1 MADETFKIPLE
12 ERIQNLYKIRSNTQS
27 QLDSET
33 DPRRRAGLQ
42 ASIDSAEYAISVH
55 TGKPF
60 AEPNDPVREQARQ
73 QIKDLMAQGK
83 SQEEIRDFFRNKKVA
98 AQNSALFPAPKPE
111 APLESPQAQQLA
123 QVPGV
128 SGAPTSTEAPPRTVE
143 ITPPISIFERLRNRP
158 GNTLAEA
165 ASSLINTA
173 TGLDPSPIGLPERK
187 RSMENFITAAVSIVA
202 GAAVG
207 TADAIAYGQKG
218 LLALSETA
226 QGSAL
231 IQKLLAATAR
241 QLPRYAAATGA
252 AQPYGIQSAS
262 EAQKEGGSPGAQ
274 VAAYAETVATFV
286 AFEGALLGAGTGWK
300 KLVGTYESTV
310 SSSLDKMAT
319 RIAALEKGGFKAEAR
334 RLSEKATANAAKE
347 GMAAV
352 MAQTDQ
358 PTAQLIRTNLQS
370 NISTIVGAA
379 EQHGVSLKHAPDI
392 IKAGIAPTVDMPITR
407 AMTDGLTDRRVV
419 ARRELPRV
427 GKERRFSTPAIAE
440 AAKLIEEH
448 PTPGMPEVRR
458 LAETAPELAPVV
470 QEAIAKFN
478 SMTTDEILSKPGEVP
493 IPLMYNTMKSV
504 EAGNEAKRD
513 AINKFIEAT
522 RTHLFPA
529 EDGLVIAN
537 KIRSMAPAEIERTTK
552 MIRTAIK
559 VGGGEAGSYVR
570 TQLDRLTERPLGSGA
585 TLNEDAI
592 LKQNAAGDRL
602 GARTDEELFK
612 DIVTQGEVEIRKVPP
627 APGAQPSLSDV
638 RSELARSGL
647 DLRVHESP
655 NGRSFVLHDE
665 TGKGIYTTTTL
676 QDALATAKEAFA
688 PTAEE
693 LAPFLTQ
700 ANAKDDTVTKQM
712 KEAIRGGITLPPPPS
727 NGGIPPIPPSS
738 TPGPI
743 KSVGRY
749 AAFMKEWGRVKEG
762 SKTVGHMFRGPEE
775 LVRNTP
781 TLKQPT
787 QELGMARRAADH
799 EIIQFG
805 EGLEE
810 WSARGLGRG
819 SVGAQVAFRMLDAID
834 NDLIRDLDP
843 KDPAAWRKA
852 IFASSQRNK
861 EISPLRTRAALDA
874 LKQFTGKIGEFAKF
888 GADHFDTLRGRSIDV
903 YSRET
908 FPEKIGRME
917 PWAVLDNEGA
927 FIERYFNESEA
938 KDAALKL
945 GGKVLNSPEPMPI
958 ELANRVGTTLSAYV
972 PHIVFD
978 HLDRPADLQGL
989 IAETPWA
996 DPSHLITDLKKMMK
1010 TEPGPAQKALF
1021 EKAFGPMSDAKYK
1034 SLTLQVR
1041 ATMKDAKNT
1050 IEEKEIRRIPRDLF
1064 VKYYQRRK
1072 GTQGYTQ
1079 DLMAALY
1086 AYAPSVLRDIH
1097 LGPQLGKM
1105 RSALESATA
1114 AGVEPGIVNEIRLY
1128 VNDTLGHSRSIAP
1141 ELQRY
1146 TNKITRAAYGG
1157 VLLGRLSPAFNNLV
1171 GQAIQVGIPEMG
1183 VQHSLSAFASMLDPG
1198 VRASLSHVP
1207 EIRSILP
1214 SMEHEGMRAL
1224 QDLPKSSTVSEA
1236 LLHAKR
1242 AGVKA
1247 IDVMQHAESLLR
1259 MWAYLGG
1266 TTKKMEELGLTENLA
1281 TEIAGKHQSI
1291 LNRAGSDMVR
1301 KVAFFFESPSLPR
1314 ALRAMKK
1321 VPLVGPSATMFT
1333 NFGTNYANAIV
1344 SAVQDSFNST
1354 LPKSVRLHAQGKLAR
1369 MALFT
1374 TAVAGPLAAPFVN
1387 EFIDSVSELSPS
1399 ARGQAKRFIR
1409 PYQDYWTTA
1418 FGGMSGS
1425 RFSMLAPATELYG
1438 RLGAPEG
1445 GYIFGNPALGPLSN
1459 LVTVGAEA
1467 AGGAPVTDEV
1477 RQLRQRAFGE
1487 LTPFIFR
1494 DTPAPELNHLPEMAA
1509 VYGPGLGAVQ
1519 DWWNF
1524 TSRQA
1529 SEGTEVPAPLSP
1541 AGKPTTPVNA
1551 ATRLLT
1557 GQTRVE
1563 QETKKNIKYM
1573 KEAEAEIRLVK
1584 TDFLNALF
1592 NPKATDAEQER
1603 ALQIVTERPF
1613 ILKSITPGDRESAR
1627 KGLSMTPE
1635 ERTAASM
1642 PRSLALEMLT
1652 DGRLNAVIEGAESL
1666 PPAEAMRRYRFYL
1679 AAVKRAGEKK

>member
-12 ERIQNLYKIRSNTQS
+12 ERIQNLYKIRTNTQS
-27 QLDSET
+27 QLNAET
-33 DPRRRAGLQ
+33 DPRRRVGLQ
-42 ASIDSAEYAISVH
+42 ASIDSAEQAISVH

-60 AEPNDPVREQARQ
+60 AEQDPAREQARQ
-73 QIKDLMAQGK
+73 QIKELKAQGK
-83 SQEEIRDFFRNKKVA
+83 SQEEIRDFFRNKKLV
-98 AQNSALFPAPKPE
+98 AQNEALFPALPP
-111 APLESPQAQQLA
+111 ESPIDSAQAQQLA
-123 QVPGV
+123 QVPGIA
-128 SGAPTSTEAPPRTVE
+128 GAPTSTEAPPRTFE
-143 ITPPISIFERLRNRP
+143 ITPPISIFERLRDRP
-158 GNTLAEA
+158 ANTLAEA
-165 ASSLINTA
+165 ASTLINTA
-173 TGLDPSPIGLPERK
+173 TGLDPSPIGLPERQ
-187 RSMENFITAAVSIVA
+187 RSMDNFVTAAVSIVA
-202 GAAVG
+202 GAAAG
-207 TADAIAYGQKG
+207 TAEAITYGQRG
-218 LLALSETA
+218 LMALSQTA

-231 IQKLLAATAR
+231 ISKLLAATAR
-241 QLPRYAAATGA
+241 QLPRYAVAAGA

-262 EAQKEGGSPGAQ
+262 EVQKEGGSPGAQ
-274 VAAYAETVATFV
+274 VAAYAETVASFLV
-286 AFEGALLGAGTGWK
+286 FEGALVGAGTGWK

-310 SSSLDKMAT
+310 SATLDKMAK

-334 RLSEKATANAAKE
+334 RMSEKATAAAAKD

-352 MAQTDQ
+352 MAQVDP
-358 PTAQLIRTNLQS
+358 PTAQLIRKNLQT
-370 NISTIVGAA
+370 NISTIVNAA
-379 EQHGVSLKHAPDI
+379 EQHGVALKHAPDI
-392 IKAGIAPTVDMPITR
+392 IKSGISPTVDLPATR
-407 AMTDGLTDRRVV
+407 WMEDSLTDRRILK
-419 ARRELPRV
+419 RRGLLRV
-427 GKERRFSTPAIAE
+427 GAERRFSSKMIEE
-440 AAKLIEEH
+440 AAKLIKEH
-448 PTPGMPEVRR
+448 PVPEMFHIRQ
-458 LAETAPELAPVV
+458 LGEASPELAPVLA
-470 QEAIAKFN
+470 EAIQRSRSLA
-478 SMTTDEILSKPGEVP
+478 MEEILSQPGEVP
-493 IPLMYNTMKSV
+493 IPLKFNTAKAV

-513 AINKFIEAT
+513 AINRFIEAT
-522 RTHLFPA
+522 SKQLLPA

-537 KIRSMAPAEIERTTK
+537 KIRSMAPDEIERTTK

-559 VGGGEAGSYVR
+559 VGGDEAGSFVR
-570 TQLDRLTERPLGSGA
+570 TQLDRLAERPLGNA
-585 TLNEDAI
+585 AKLNEDAI
-592 LKQNAAGDRL
+592 LAQSAMGDRL

-612 DIVTQGEVEIRKVPP
+612 DIVTQGEPDIRKVPP
-627 APGAQPSLSDV
+627 IPGAQPSLSDV
-638 RSELARSGL
+638 RAELARSGL
-647 DLRVHESP
+647 DLRVSESP
-655 NGRSFVLHDE
+655 NGRAFVIHDE
-665 TGKGIYTTTTL
+665 TGQGIYTTSTL

-700 ANAKDDTVTKQM
+700 ANPKDDIVTKQM
-712 KEAIRGGITLPPPPS
+712 KEAIRGGVTLPPPPS
-727 NGGIPPIPPSS
+727 NGGVPPIPPSS

-743 KSVGRY
+743 KSVGRF

-762 SKTVGHMFRGPEE
+762 AANFTHMFRGPEE
-775 LVRNTP
+775 LVRNIP

-787 QELGMARRAADH
+787 QEFGMAQRAAGH
-799 EIIQFG
+799 ELIQFR

-810 WSARGLGRG
+810 WTARGMGRG
-819 SVGAQVAFRMLDAID
+819 SIGSQVAFRMLDAID
-834 NDLIRDLDP
+834 NDLLRTLDP
-843 KDPAAWRKA
+843 KDPASWRKA

-874 LKQFTGKIGEFAKF
+874 LKQFTGKIGEFTKF
-888 GADHFDTLRGRSIDV
+888 SADHFDALRRRSIDV

-917 PWAVLDNEGA
+917 PWVVLDNEGA

-945 GGKVLNSPEPMPI
+945 GGTVLNSPEPMQV

-978 HLDRPADLQGL
+978 HLDRPAELQG
-989 IAETPWA
+989 IVAEAAWA

-1021 EKAFGPMSDAKYK
+1021 ENAFGPMSDAKYK

-1041 ATMKDAKNT
+1041 AMLKDAKNT
-1050 IEEKEIRRIPRDLF
+1050 IDEREIRRIPRDLF

-1079 DLMAALY
+1079 DAAAALS
-1086 AYAPSVLRDIH
+1086 AYAPSVIRDIH

-1105 RSALESATA
+1105 RSALESASA
-1114 AGVEPGIVNEIRLY
+1114 SGVEPGIVNEIKSY
-1128 VNDTLGHSRSIAP
+1128 VNDTLGHNRSIAP

-1183 VQHSLSAFASMLDPG
+1183 VPHALSAFASMLDPG
-1198 VRASLSHVP
+1198 VRAALSSVP

-1214 SMEHEGMRAL
+1214 SLEHEGLRAL
-1224 QDLPKSSTVSEA
+1224 QNLPKSSTVSEA

-1259 MWAYLGG
+1259 MWSYIGG
-1266 TTKKMEELGLTENLA
+1266 ITKKMEELGLTENLA
-1281 TEIAGKHQSI
+1281 TEIAGKHQAI

-1314 ALRAMKK
+1314 ALRAMKR

-1333 NFGTNYANAIV
+1333 NFGANYSNALV
-1344 SAVQDSFNST
+1344 SAVQDAFNST
-1354 LPKSVRLHAQGKLAR
+1354 LPKAIRLRAQGKLAR

-1374 TAVAGPLAAPFVN
+1374 TAVAGPLGAPFVN
-1387 EFIDSVSELSPS
+1387 EFIDSASELSPS
-1399 ARGQAKRFIR
+1399 ARGQAKRFLR

-1425 RFSMLAPATELYG
+1425 RFSVLAPVTDLYG
-1438 RLGAPEG
+1438 RLGAPQG
-1445 GYIFGNPALGPLSN
+1445 GAIFGNPALGPIKN
-1459 LVTVGAEA
+1459 IVAVGAEA
-1467 AGGAPVTDEV
+1467 AGGGPVTDEV

-1494 DTPAPELNHLPEMAA
+1494 DTPAPELNHLPEIAA
-1509 VYGPGLGAVQ
+1509 VYGAGLGAVQ

-1524 TSRQA
+1524 ASRQA

-1563 QETKKNIKYM
+1563 QETKKNIKYV
-1573 KEAEAEIRLVK
+1573 KEAEAEMRLVK
-1584 TDFLNALF
+1584 TDFMNALF
-1592 NPKATDAEQER
+1592 NPKATDAEQQR

-1613 ILKSITPGDRESAR
+1613 ILKSITPTDRETAR

-1642 PRSLALEMLT
+1642 PSALALEMLT
-1652 DGRLNAVIEGAESL
+1652 DGRLNAVIEGSEAL

-1679 AAVKRAGEKK
+1679 AVVKRAGEKE

>member
-1 MADETFKIPLE
+1 MADETFKIPLA
-12 ERIQNLYKIRSNTQS
+12 ERIQNLYKIRSNTQN
-27 QLDSET
+27 QLNVET
-33 DPRRRAGLQ
+33 DPRRRVGLQ
-42 ASIDSAEYAISVH
+42 ASIDSAEQAISVH

-60 AEPNDPVREQARQ
+60 AEQDPAREQARQ
-73 QIKDLMAQGK
+73 QIKELQAQGK
-83 SQEEIRDFFRNKKVA
+83 SQEEIRDFFRTKKAA
-98 AQNSALFPAPKPE
+98 AQNAAQFPAPKPE
-111 APLESPQAQQLA
+111 APVDSAQAQQLSQIPGA
-123 QVPGV
+123 AGVP
-128 SGAPTSTEAPPRTVE
+128 ASTATPSRTFE
-143 ITPPISIFERLRNRP
+143 ITPPISIFERLQNRP

-173 TGLDPSPIGLPERK
+173 TGLDPSPIGLPERQ
-187 RSMENFITAAVSIVA
+187 RSMENFVTAAVSVVA
-202 GAAVG
+202 GAAAG
-207 TADAIAYGQKG
+207 SAEAITWGQKG
-218 LLALSETA
+218 LMALAETR
-226 QGSAL
+226 QGSGL
-231 IQKLLAATAR
+231 IAKLFAATAR
-241 QLPRYAAATGA
+241 QLPRYAAGAGA
-252 AQPYGIQSAS
+252 AQPYGILSAS
-262 EAQKEGGSPGAQ
+262 EVAKEGGSPGAQ
-274 VAAYAETVATFV
+274 VAAYVETVASFLL
-286 AFEGALLGAGTGWK
+286 FEGALIGVGTSWK

-310 SSSLDKMAT
+310 SSSLDKMAK
-319 RIAALEKGGFKAEAR
+319 RIAALEKGGYKAEAR
-334 RLSEKATANAAKE
+334 RLSEKATAAAAKD

-352 MAQTDQ
+352 MAQADQ
-358 PTAQLIRTNLQS
+358 PTAQAIRANLQK

-379 EQHGVSLKHAPDI
+379 DQHGVTLKHAPDI
-392 IKAGIAPTVDMPITR
+392 IKSGISPTVDMPATR
-407 AMTDGLTDRRVV
+407 VMADGLTDRRIA

-427 GKERRFSTPAIAE
+427 GKERRFSTPAIEE

-448 PTPGMPEVRR
+448 PVPGMEHIRE
-458 LAETAPELAPVV
+458 LAAASPELAPVLK
-470 QEAIAKFN
+470 EALEKSHALTME
-478 SMTTDEILSKPGEVP
+478 SLLLEPGDVP
-493 IPLMYNTMKSV
+493 IPLQFNTMKAV
-504 EAGNEAKRD
+504 EKGNEAKRD
-513 AINKFIEAT
+513 AINRFVEAT
-522 RTHLFPA
+522 RNHRGPA

-537 KIRSMAPAEIERTTK
+537 KIRSMAPDEIDRVTR

-559 VGGGEAGSYVR
+559 VGGDESGSYVR
-570 TQLDRLTERPLGSGA
+570 TQLDRLAERPLGSA
-585 TLNEDAI
+585 AKLNEDAI
-592 LKQNAAGDRL
+592 LAKSAVGDTL
-602 GARTDEELFK
+602 GSRTDEELFK
-612 DIVTQGEVEIRKVPP
+612 DIVTPVESELLPRVPP

-647 DLRVHESP
+647 DLRVTESP
-655 NGRSFVLHDE
+655 NGRTFVIHDE
-665 TGKGIYTTTTL
+665 TGKGLYVTSTL

-693 LAPFLTQ
+693 LAPFLVQ
-700 ANAKDDTVTKQM
+700 ANVKDDTVTKQM
-712 KEAIRGGITLPPPPS
+712 KEAIRGGVTLPPPPS
-727 NGGIPPIPPSS
+727 NGGLPPIPPSS

-762 SKTVGHMFRGPEE
+762 AKEFMHMFRGPEE
-775 LVRNTP
+775 LVRNIP

-787 QELGMARRAADH
+787 QEFGMAQRSAGH
-799 EIIQFG
+799 ELTQFR

-810 WSARGLGRG
+810 WAARGMKRG
-819 SVGAQVAFRMLDAID
+819 SVGSQVAFRLLDAID
-834 NDLIRDLDP
+834 NDLLRTLDP
-843 KDPAAWRKA
+843 ADPTSWRKA
-852 IFASSQRNK
+852 IFTSSQRNK

-874 LKQFTGKIGEFAKF
+874 LKQFTGKIGEFTKF
-888 GADHFDTLRGRSIDV
+888 AADHFDNLRRRSIDV

-917 PWAVLDNEGA
+917 PWVVLDNEGA
-927 FIERYFNESEA
+927 FIERYFNETEA

-945 GGKVLNSPEPMPI
+945 GGKVINSPEPMQV

-978 HLDRPADLQGL
+978 HLDRPAELQG
-989 IAETPWA
+989 IVAEAAWA
-996 DPSHLITDLKKMMK
+996 DPSHLIVDLKKMMK

-1034 SLTLQVR
+1034 STVLQVR
-1041 ATMKDAKNT
+1041 AMLKDAKNT

-1079 DLMAALY
+1079 DAMAALY
-1086 AYAPSVLRDIH
+1086 AYAPSVIRDIH

-1105 RSALESATA
+1105 RSALESASAT
-1114 AGVEPGIVNEIRLY
+1114 GVEPGIVNEIKLY
-1128 VNDTLGHSRSIAP
+1128 VNDVLGHNRAIAP
-1141 ELQRY
+1141 ELTRY
-1146 TNKITRAAYGG
+1146 TNRITRAAYGG

-1183 VQHSLSAFASMLDPG
+1183 VPHSLSAFASMLDPG

-1214 SMEHEGMRAL
+1214 SLEHEGMRAL
-1224 QDLPKSSTVSEA
+1224 QNLPKSQTVSEA

-1247 IDVMQHAESLLR
+1247 VDVMQHAESLLR
-1259 MWAYLGG
+1259 MWSYLGG
-1266 TTKKMEELGLTENLA
+1266 VTKKMEELGLTENLA
-1281 TEIAGKHQSI
+1281 TEIAGKHQAI

-1314 ALRAMKK
+1314 ALRAAKRI
-1321 VPLVGPSATMFT
+1321 PLVGPSATMFT
-1333 NFGTNYANAIV
+1333 NFGANYSNALV
-1344 SAVQDSFNST
+1344 STVQDAFNST
-1354 LPKSVRLHAQGKLAR
+1354 LPKAIRLRAQGKLTR

-1374 TAVAGPLAAPFVN
+1374 TAVAGPLGAPFVN
-1387 EFIDSVSELSPS
+1387 EFIDSASELSS
-1399 ARGQAKRFIR
+1399 NARGQAKRFLQ

-1425 RFSMLAPATELYG
+1425 RFSMLSPTTELYG

-1445 GYIFGNPALGPLSN
+1445 GAIFGNPALGPLKN
-1459 LVTVGAEA
+1459 LMTVGAEA
-1467 AGGAPVTDEV
+1467 TGGGPVTDEV

-1494 DTPAPELNHLPEMAA
+1494 DTPAPELNHLPEIAA

-1524 TSRQA
+1524 TSRSA

-1563 QETKKNIKYM
+1563 QETKKNIKYI
-1573 KEAEAEIRLVK
+1573 KEAEAEMRLVK
-1584 TDFLNALF
+1584 TDFMNALF

-1613 ILKSITPGDRESAR
+1613 ILKSITPADRETAR

-1642 PRSLALEMLT
+1642 PRALALEMLT
-1652 DGRLNAVIEGAESL
+1652 DGRLNAVIEGVEAL
-1666 PPAEAMRRYRFYL
+1666 PPAEAMRRYRFFL
-1679 AAVKRAGEKK
+1679 AVTKRAGESK